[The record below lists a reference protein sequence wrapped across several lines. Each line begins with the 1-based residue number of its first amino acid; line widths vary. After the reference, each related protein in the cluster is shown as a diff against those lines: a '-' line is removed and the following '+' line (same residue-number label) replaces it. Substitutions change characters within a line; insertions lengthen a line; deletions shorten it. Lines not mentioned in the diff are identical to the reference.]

1 MLNYQSTS
9 FHDNATLRQLF
20 GFRPSPE
27 FETWLEEMDIMRD
40 GKLTARAGDPSLF
53 G

>member
-1 MLNYQSTS
+1 
-9 FHDNATLRQLF
+9 LRQLF